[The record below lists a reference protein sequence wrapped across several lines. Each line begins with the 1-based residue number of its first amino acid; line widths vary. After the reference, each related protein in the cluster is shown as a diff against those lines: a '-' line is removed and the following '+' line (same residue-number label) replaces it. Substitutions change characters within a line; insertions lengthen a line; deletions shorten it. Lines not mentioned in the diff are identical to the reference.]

1 MIIYLFK
8 IHLLKGQFTKM
19 LLSIKIC
26 SSSSKSRL
34 RAREMAQQ
42 LIALAAL
49 AEDLG
54 SVAITYMAAY
64 SHL

>member
-26 SSSSKSRL
+26 STSSKSRL

-49 AEDLG
+49 AG